1 MKKEIVFPVLLIILG
16 ILFIL
21 INLIVFI
28 SKGNGWFIK
37 QKLKVGALILS
48 LSGIFACGSPP
59 KVSCYDQAPSKEYTD
74 SIAIVKRQDSIKNAE
89 NQKQIEDSIA
99 NVMKEQ
105 KKKDSLAK
113 IKHKK
118 KPPIRHTCYKPVMNK
133 NINP

>member
-28 SKGNGWFIK
+28 SNGNGWFIK
-37 QKLKVGALILS
+37 RKIKVGALIIS
-48 LSGIFACGSPP
+48 LSGIFACGSPS
-59 KVSCYDQAPSKEYTD
+59 KVSCYDQAISKEYKD
-74 SIAIVKRQDSIKNAE
+74 SLAKVKRQDSIKNAE
-89 NQKQIEDSIA
+89 EKKLVENSISYVIE
-99 NVMKEQ
+99 EQ

-118 KPPIRHTCYKPVMNK
+118 KPPIPHTCYKPVMNK